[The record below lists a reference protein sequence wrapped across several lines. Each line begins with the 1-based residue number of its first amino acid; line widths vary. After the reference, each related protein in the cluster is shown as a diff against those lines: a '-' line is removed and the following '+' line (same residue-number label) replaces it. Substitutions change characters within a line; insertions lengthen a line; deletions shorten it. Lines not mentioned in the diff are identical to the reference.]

1 MLEFRDIHKSR
12 PRDGRRHKVLDGL
25 SLNVS
30 PGMITAIV
38 GPSGCG
44 KTTLIRLTNRLED
57 PDSGIILLDGRDVGD
72 LAPLSLRRRVAL
84 VSQIPFMFEGSVLD
98 NLNTP
103 LLLQRRALLDAQ
115 SAQVAELLDICRIS
129 ADLLSQDARKL
140 SPGQQ
145 QRVSL
150 ARALVMEPE
159 VLLLD
164 EPTSALDRPTADRL
178 TATLR
183 SVAQRRGL
191 TLLMVTHDLRLAQRC
206 AERMAYLNE
215 GRILEEGP
223 VAELL
228 ESPRH
233 ESLRRFLCDSDK
245 GEEDP

>member
-12 PRDGRRHKVLDGL
+12 NRDGRPHKVLDGL
-25 SLNVS
+25 SLKVA

-44 KTTLIRLTNRLED
+44 KTTLIRMANRLED
-57 PDSGIILLDGRDVGD
+57 PDSGTILLDGCAVCELD
-72 LAPLSLRRRVAL
+72 PLQLRRRVAL
-84 VSQIPFMFEGSVLD
+84 VSQIPYMFVGSVLD

-103 LLLQRRALLDAQ
+103 LLLQRRTPLEPQ
-115 SAQVAELLDICRIS
+115 SAQVAELLDICRFS
-129 ADLLSQDARKL
+129 EDLLPQDARKL

-183 SVAQRRGL
+183 SVAQSRGL

-206 AERMAYLNE
+206 AERMAYLND

-228 ESPRH
+228 ESPHH
-233 ESLRRFLCDSDK
+233 ESLRRFLGDSDK
-245 GEEDP
+245 DEEDT